1 MFSPSEFFSSLRSGD
16 QYARKTR
23 MSGRSSRGVIVWLT
37 GLSGAGKSTL
47 SAAIRDVLAPSHAVE
62 VLDGDEIRAYLSK
75 DLGYSRED
83 RDTNIRRIGFV
94 ARLLARHGV
103 VSIAAAISP
112 YASTRDEVRAL
123 AQADG
128 IAFVE
133 VFVNAQ
139 FDSLVARDVKGL
151 YRRALAGEVRNFTG
165 VSDPYEPP
173 AAPEVTVFTDQE
185 SILESTTKILKAL
198 TDRGVAVTAQLSR

>member
-1 MFSPSEFFSSLRSGD
+1 M
-16 QYARKTR
+16 
-23 MSGRSSRGVIVWLT
+23 
-37 GLSGAGKSTL
+37 
-47 SAAIRDVLAPSHAVE
+47 
-62 VLDGDEIRAYLSK
+62 
-75 DLGYSRED
+75 
-83 RDTNIRRIGFV
+83 
-94 ARLLARHGV
+94 

>member
-1 MFSPSEFFSSLRSGD
+1 M
-16 QYARKTR
+16 
-23 MSGRSSRGVIVWLT
+23 SRGVIVWLT

-47 SAAIRDVLAPSHAVE
+47 AVAVRNAVAPSHAVE

-75 DLGYSRED
+75 DLGFSRED

-94 ARLLARHGV
+94 ARLLARHGIV
-103 VSIAAAISP
+103 AIAAAISP
-112 YASTRDEVRAL
+112 YAATRDEVRAL
-123 AQADG
+123 AEAEG

-139 FDSLVARDVKGL
+139 LDTLVARDVKGL

-173 AAPEVTVFTDQE
+173 VASEVTVCTDRE
-185 SILESTTKILKAL
+185 SVRESTARILKAL
-198 TDRGVAVTAQLSR
+198 ADRGIAVTVELSL

>member
-1 MFSPSEFFSSLRSGD
+1 
-16 QYARKTR
+16 
-23 MSGRSSRGVIVWLT
+23 MSGQPSRGVIVWLT

-112 YASTRDEVRAL
+112 YASTRNEVRAL

-133 VFVNAQ
+133 VFVNAEL
-139 FDSLVARDVKGL
+139 DTLVARDRKGL

-185 SILESTTKILKAL
+185 SIHESTAKILKAL
-198 TDRGVAVTAQLSR
+198 AARGVAVTAQLSR